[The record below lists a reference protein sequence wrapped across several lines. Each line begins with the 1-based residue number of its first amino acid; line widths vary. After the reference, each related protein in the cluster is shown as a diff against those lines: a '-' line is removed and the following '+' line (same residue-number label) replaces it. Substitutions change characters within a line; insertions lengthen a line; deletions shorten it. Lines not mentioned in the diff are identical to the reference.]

1 MDWRKLVSDSL
12 VSPREAARTV
22 LAVGLSRD
30 LLIQAAAA
38 VTAAAV
44 ILSYLAMVFRPG
56 QVDQVSAAILAN
68 PLLGAAVQFGIILIA
83 AFVTARVGNMFGGRG
98 DLDGALAIIVW
109 LNAMLVLIQV
119 VQLGVLIVLPPL
131 AALIALATVIWL
143 LWALA
148 NFVTELHG
156 FQNPFFVLAGVIL
169 TIIVLFF
176 GLAMILAI
184 LGVTPQ
190 EPV

>member
-12 VSPREAARTV
+12 VSPRNAAR
-22 LAVGLSRD
+22 AVIALGLSRD
-30 LLIQAAAA
+30 LLIQGAAA
-38 VTAAAV
+38 VTAVAV
-44 ILSYLAMVFRPG
+44 ILSYLAVKVRPG

-68 PLLGAAVQFGIILIA
+68 PLLGAAVQFGIILVV

-98 DLDGALAIIVW
+98 TLDGALAIIVW
-109 LNAMLVLIQV
+109 LNAMLVLIQA
-119 VQLGVLIVLPPL
+119 VQLFALVVLPPL
-131 AALIALATVIWL
+131 AALIALVTVVWL

-156 FQNPFFVLAGVIL
+156 FQNPLFVLAGVIL

>member
-12 VSPREAARTV
+12 VSPREAARAV
-22 LAVGLSRD
+22 LALGLSRD

-38 VTAAAV
+38 ITALAV
-44 ILSYLAMVFRPG
+44 ILSYLAVVVRPG
-56 QVDQVSAAILAN
+56 DVDQVSAAILAN
-68 PLLGAAVQFGIILIA
+68 PLLGAAVQFGIILIVA
-83 AFVTARVGNMFGGRG
+83 VVTARVGAMFGGRG

-109 LNAMLVLIQV
+109 LNAMLVLIQSL
-119 VQLGVLIVLPPL
+119 QLAALIFLPPL

-156 FQNPFFVLAGVIL
+156 FQNPLFVLGGVIL

-184 LGVTPQ
+184 LGITPQ
-190 EPV
+190 EPA

>member
-12 VSPREAARTV
+12 VSPRNAAR
-22 LAVGLSRD
+22 AVIALGLSRD

-38 VTAAAV
+38 VTAVAV
-44 ILSYLAMVFRPG
+44 ILSYLAVMVRPG

-68 PLLGAAVQFGIILIA
+68 PLLGAAVQFGIILVV

-98 DLDGALAIIVW
+98 TLDGALAVVVW
-109 LNAMLVLIQV
+109 LNAMLVLIQA
-119 VQLGVLIVLPPL
+119 VQLFALVVLPPL

-143 LWALA
+143 LWAMA

-156 FQNPFFVLAGVIL
+156 FQNPLFVLAGVIL

>member
-22 LAVGLSRD
+22 IALGLSRD

-38 VTAAAV
+38 VTAVAV
-44 ILSYLAMVFRPG
+44 ILSYLAVLVRPG
-56 QVDQVSAAILAN
+56 QADQVSAAILAN
-68 PLLGAAVQFGIILIA
+68 PLLGAAVQFGIILIV
-83 AFVTARVGNMFGGRG
+83 AFVTARVGAMFGGRG
-98 DLDGALAIIVW
+98 NLDGAFAVIVW
-109 LNAMLVLIQV
+109 LNAMLVLIQA
-119 VQLGVLIVLPPL
+119 VQLGALIVLPPL
-131 AALIALATVIWL
+131 AALIALATVVWL

-156 FQNPFFVLAGVIL
+156 FQNPLFVLAGVIL

>member
-12 VSPREAARTV
+12 VSPREAARAV
-22 LAVGLSRD
+22 LALGLSRD

-38 VTAAAV
+38 ITALAV
-44 ILSYLAMVFRPG
+44 ILSYLAVVVRPG
-56 QVDQVSAAILAN
+56 DVDQVSAAILAN
-68 PLLGAAVQFGIILIA
+68 PLLGAAVQFGIILIVA
-83 AFVTARVGNMFGGRG
+83 VVTARVGAMFGGRG

-109 LNAMLVLIQV
+109 LNAMLVLIQSL
-119 VQLGVLIVLPPL
+119 QLAALIFLPPL

-156 FQNPFFVLAGVIL
+156 FQNPLFVLGGVIL

-190 EPV
+190 EPA

>member
-12 VSPREAARTV
+12 VSPREAARAV
-22 LAVGLSRD
+22 LALGLSRD

-38 VTAAAV
+38 ITSLAV
-44 ILSYLAMVFRPG
+44 ILSYLAVVVRPG
-56 QVDQVSAAILAN
+56 DVDQVSAAILAN
-68 PLLGAAVQFGIILIA
+68 PLLGAAVQFGIILIVA
-83 AFVTARVGNMFGGRG
+83 VVTARVGVMFGGRG
-98 DLDGALAIIVW
+98 DLDGALTIIVW
-109 LNAMLVLIQV
+109 LNAMLVLIQS
-119 VQLGVLIVLPPL
+119 VQLAALIFLPPL

-156 FQNPFFVLAGVIL
+156 FQSPLLVLGGVIL

>member
-12 VSPREAARTV
+12 VSPRHAARTV
-22 LAVGLSRD
+22 IALGLSRD

-38 VTAAAV
+38 VTAVAV
-44 ILSYLAMVFRPG
+44 ILSYLAVMVRPG

-68 PLLGAAVQFGIILIA
+68 PLLGAAVQFGIILVV

-98 DLDGALAIIVW
+98 TLDGALAVVVW
-109 LNAMLVLIQV
+109 LNAMLVLIQA
-119 VQLGVLIVLPPL
+119 VQLFALVVLPPL

-143 LWALA
+143 LWAMA

-156 FQNPFFVLAGVIL
+156 FQNPLFVLAGVIL

>member
-22 LAVGLSRD
+22 IALGLSRD

-38 VTAAAV
+38 VTAVAV
-44 ILSYLAMVFRPG
+44 ILSYLAVLVRSG
-56 QVDQVSAAILAN
+56 KADQVSAAILAN
-68 PLLGAAVQFGIILIA
+68 PLLGAAVQFGIILIV
-83 AFVTARVGNMFGGRG
+83 AFVTARVGAMFGGRG
-98 DLDGALAIIVW
+98 NLDGAFAVIVW
-109 LNAMLVLIQV
+109 LNAMLVLIQA
-119 VQLGVLIVLPPL
+119 VQLGALIVLPPL
-131 AALIALATVIWL
+131 AALIALATVVWL

-156 FQNPFFVLAGVIL
+156 FQNPLFVLAGVIL